1 VCRGAYSVIHLAF
14 NTKTLRQ
21 VACKV
26 MKTSRVHR
34 DVIKDVRREVKILK
48 TLQHPNINRV
58 EDVVIDSERV

>member
-1 VCRGAYSVIHLAF
+1 
-14 NTKTLRQ
+14 
-21 VACKV
+21 